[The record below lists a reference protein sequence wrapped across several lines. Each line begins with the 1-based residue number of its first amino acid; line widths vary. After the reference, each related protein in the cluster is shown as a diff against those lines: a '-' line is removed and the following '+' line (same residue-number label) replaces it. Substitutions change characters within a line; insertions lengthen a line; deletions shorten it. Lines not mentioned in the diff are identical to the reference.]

1 MPLLDGLGP
10 ASALPGGRSRSGEAA
25 DAMRAYY
32 RERAPEY
39 DLLYAV
45 PAYRTTSPP
54 CARLEPHVVGASVLE
69 VAAGTGYWTEAAAPF
84 ARAITATDCNAET
97 LAVAARRRL
106 GPKVTLVEA
115 EPTRYPTSAP
125 IEVGMAH
132 LWWSHVKKEKRPA
145 FLSGLAA
152 RLRPN
157 ATLLMLDQRFR
168 RGWGPPCCRRDRFG
182 NRYEMRRAGGAEYEV
197 VKNYPGPKQLRDGL
211 AGICESIEIL
221 LLDRFWAVR
230 ARIAGTRLE
239 RRLTPGF
246 PRRRPASCSRPEHR
260 TAPVS
265 GAAEPACPCTAR

>member
-1 MPLLDGLGP
+1 MPLVDRPGP

-45 PAYRTTSPP
+45 PAYQDDLATLR
-54 CARLEPHVVGASVLE
+54 RWLEPHVVGASVLE

-84 ARAITATDCNAET
+84 ARAITATDCNVET

-106 GPKVTLVEA
+106 GPKVTLVQADAYALPDFGAGFE
-115 EPTRYPTSAP
+115 
-125 IEVGMAH
+125 IGMAH
-132 LWWSHVKKEKRPA
+132 LWWSHVEKERRQA

-168 RGWGPPCCRRDRFG
+168 CGWAPPCCRRDRFG
-182 NRYEMRRAGGAEYEV
+182 NRYEKRRAGGAEYEV

-211 AGICESIEIL
+211 AGICEGIEIL
-221 LLDRFWAVR
+221 LLDCFWAVR
-230 ARIAGTRLE
+230 ARIAGTRL
-239 RRLTPGF
+239 
-246 PRRRPASCSRPEHR
+246 
-260 TAPVS
+260 
-265 GAAEPACPCTAR
+265 

>member
-45 PAYRTTSPP
+45 PAYQDDLATLRGW
-54 CARLEPHVVGASVLE
+54 LEPHVVGASVLE

-115 EPTRYPTSAP
+115 DAYALPDFGAGF
-125 IEVGMAH
+125 EVGMAH
-132 LWWSHVKKEKRPA
+132 LWWSHVKKERRPA

-230 ARIAGTRLE
+230 ARIAGTRL
-239 RRLTPGF
+239 
-246 PRRRPASCSRPEHR
+246 
-260 TAPVS
+260 
-265 GAAEPACPCTAR
+265 

>member
-1 MPLLDGLGP
+1 MPLVEGPGL

-45 PAYRTTSPP
+45 PAYQDDLATLRSW
-54 CARLEPHVVGASVLE
+54 LEPHVVGASVLE

-84 ARAITATDCNAET
+84 ARDITATDCNVET

-106 GPKVTLVEA
+106 GPKVRLVEA
-115 EPTRYPTSAP
+115 DAYALPDFGAGF
-125 IEVGMAH
+125 EVGMAH
-132 LWWSHVKKEKRPA
+132 LWWSHVKKERQQA

-197 VKNYPGPKQLRDGL
+197 VKNYPGPIQLRDGL

-221 LLDRFWAVR
+221 LLDYFWAVR
-230 ARIAGTRLE
+230 ARIAGTR
-239 RRLTPGF
+239 F
-246 PRRRPASCSRPEHR
+246 
-260 TAPVS
+260 
-265 GAAEPACPCTAR
+265 